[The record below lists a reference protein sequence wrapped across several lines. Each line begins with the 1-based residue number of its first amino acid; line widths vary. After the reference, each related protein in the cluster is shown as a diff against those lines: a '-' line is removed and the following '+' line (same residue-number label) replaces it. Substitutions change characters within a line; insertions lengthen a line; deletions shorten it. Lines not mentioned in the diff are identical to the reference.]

1 MKNAHLLD
9 DYLLSDFLQ
18 SMQHLAT
25 NDKYKCIFICHIDS
39 LQKITSYTLMNEL
52 DYTISIPPLKSR
64 SLKERFDLIEMFL
77 NQEATNSMFYSTRKY
92 CFTFFNAL

>member
-52 DYTISIPPLKSR
+52 DYTISIPLPLSAVKRILGKTEGYKMAAFASIIA
-64 SLKERFDLIEMFL
+64 SFKD
-77 NQEATNSMFYSTRKY
+77 
-92 CFTFFNAL
+92 